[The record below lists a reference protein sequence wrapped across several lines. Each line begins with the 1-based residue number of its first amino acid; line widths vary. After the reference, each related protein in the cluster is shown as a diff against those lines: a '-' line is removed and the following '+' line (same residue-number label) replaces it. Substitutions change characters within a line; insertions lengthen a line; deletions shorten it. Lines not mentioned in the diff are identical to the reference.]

1 MLDTKNIIKSRVVI
15 NMQTKYNINQAV
27 AENLGGDISHADRM
41 NKSME
46 KHSDYADILWIQHFN
61 PGFTMRIHI
70 ESGTVHYND
79 KQLPT
84 YSPGR
89 LKVKPYEYKQHLLN
103 WSNRDMEWAQQ
114 PMLLYSHGHYEI
126 VDWPSESNEFYRRSE
141 LNRLINNVYVVI
153 DPVMSISTCSRRC
166 EFNFNYL
173 TPYETSIKFDGAMIR
188 QSDDNILD
196 HLEQV
201 ID

>member
-1 MLDTKNIIKSRVVI
+1 MKKC
-15 NMQTKYNINQAV
+15 
-27 AENLGGDISHADRM
+27 AE
-41 NKSME
+41 E
-46 KHSDYADILWIQHFN
+46 HSDYSDIIWLRHFD

-70 ESGTVHYND
+70 ESGTVHYNN
-79 KQLPT
+79 KQLPA

-89 LKVKPYEYKQHLLN
+89 LKVKPHEYKQHLYN
-103 WSNRDMEWAQQ
+103 WSDRDMEWAQQ

-126 VDWPSESNEFYRRSE
+126 VDWPSERNEFYRRSE

-153 DPVMSISTCSRRC
+153 DPVMCISTCSRRC

-173 TPYETSIKFDGAMIR
+173 TPHETNIKFDGAMIR

-196 HLEQV
+196 HMQHVL
-201 ID
+201 